1 MKTDTIQA
9 AINAIR
15 KIEQFNESDI
25 ADIVADLSCT
35 IAASRNSHLRIH
47 QVSID
52 SLDDLSNYIQDWI
65 NTL

>member
-1 MKTDTIQA
+1 MKPDTIQA

-15 KIEQFNESDI
+15 KIEQFDESDI
-25 ADIVADLSCT
+25 ADIVACLSCT

>member
-1 MKTDTIQA
+1 MKTETIQA

-15 KIEQFNESDI
+15 KIEQLDESDI
-25 ADIVADLSCT
+25 ADIVAALSCT

>member
-1 MKTDTIQA
+1 MKTETIQA

-52 SLDDLSNYIQDWI
+52 SLDDLANYIQDWI

>member
-1 MKTDTIQA
+1 MKTETIQA